1 MTVNTL
7 IIEPTGEAISFE
19 SVSIGADI
27 DTFTFD
33 VSISLASY
41 LDYLNITPPID
52 GYTEISI
59 KTHAQTFTLIIEDG
73 TRGGSIS
80 GGNKP
85 TRSESYNVRGRSK
98 TALLDAPHSLPITK
112 TWTNTTVRLIV
123 QELCDAKGITLNWTL
138 SDNININSYTANNI
152 LPINIIISL
161 VGDKGVK
168 ALVNADFNGDLV
180 VLERNKVSPALY
192 ANNVPDFIICDDD
205 DLFVWNESSISRK
218 KYNFIRIVS
227 EDDALPDG
235 LTNEPKI
242 SFESETVGN
251 DVILKAF
258 VSSFESIELLHSG
271 MSYVNAVYEGVHSA
285 SKTDDITILNGQ
297 GKTTK
302 PFYGEISKEW
312 LARDLGNLSIT
323 EAGDITAAVLDHS
336 IVSLTYTIKYHQYRV
351 TPNSE
356 IRKALA
362 YVEED

>member
-41 LDYLNITPPID
+41 LDYLKITPLID
-52 GYTEISI
+52 EYTEISI
-59 KTHAQTFTLIIEDG
+59 KTHAQTFALIIEEG

-85 TRSESYNVRGRSK
+85 TRSESYNARGRSK
-98 TALLDAPHSLPITK
+98 SALLDAPHSLPITK
-112 TWTNTTVRLIV
+112 TWSNTTIRLIV
-123 QELCDAKGITLNWTL
+123 QELCDAKGVTLNWAL

-161 VGDKGVK
+161 VGDKGIK

-180 VLERNKVSPALY
+180 VLERDKVSPASY
-192 ANNVPDFIICDDD
+192 ANNVPDFIISDDD

-218 KYNFIRIVS
+218 KYDFIRIVA
-227 EDDALPDG
+227 EDDALPNG
-235 LTNEPKI
+235 LTNEPSI
-242 SFESETVGN
+242 TFESETVGN
-251 DVILKAF
+251 SVILKVF
-258 VSSFESIELLHSG
+258 VATFETVDLLHSG
-271 MSYVNAVYEGVHSA
+271 LAFVNAVYEGVHTG
-285 SKTDDITILNGQ
+285 SKTDDITILSGK
-297 GKTTK
+297 GKTTR

-312 LARDLGNLSIT
+312 LARDLGDLT
-323 EAGDITAAVLDHS
+323 VLEAGDITAAVLDHS

-356 IRKALA
+356 IRKVLA
-362 YVEED
+362 YVEEE